1 MAFNTNELFS
11 SATRA
16 AFPRAQPF
24 QHGIQP
30 KTLAA
35 DAGGPTTIALL
46 SPMAVVTASGQWV
59 LWANAGADGSEIIRG
74 FLWEPD
80 GIATSATE
88 EVLANIFLRGVV
100 HLDDIPVV
108 GGTLAQLKAALQ
120 TGVRERGLIIDGL
133 ELAR

>member
-30 KTLAA
+30 KTLAIT
-35 DAGGPTTIALL
+35 GGGAVALAFL

-59 LWANAGADGSEIIRG
+59 LWANGGADGSEIIRG

-80 GIATSATE
+80 GISTDDDE
-88 EVLANIFLRGVV
+88 EVLANIFLRGVI

-133 ELAR
+133 ELQR